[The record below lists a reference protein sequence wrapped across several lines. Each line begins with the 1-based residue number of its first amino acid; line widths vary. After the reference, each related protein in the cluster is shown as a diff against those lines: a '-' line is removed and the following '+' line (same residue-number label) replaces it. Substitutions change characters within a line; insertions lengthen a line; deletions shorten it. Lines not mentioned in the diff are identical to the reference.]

1 VTGYL
6 VKIMGSG
13 ASTKK
18 QETKNTSLE
27 PTTVQQRQETIANE
41 ASSSQGQLQV
51 VEDKEQPLDDDFLD
65 AEARNLLD
73 SEGQIGKDG
82 DETHYL
88 RAPPPKSK
96 PPEVPLLTL
105 QVEEE
110 SETPFVQTEEK
121 PQESSKIV
129 EEGQDSHGKDI
140 GTFSTVTAALFSQLN
155 AGPPAGST
163 YDLKA
168 LSKDNNESTHVAPAD
183 EPDSKGYQ
191 ETNKQ
196 QFRPVKESD
205 VFELFVMDNGEQY
218 TVYVKENGKR
228 YYINWDTREWVRF
241 PDRWLSEGYFQSL
254 DNPVSSGQRRPK
266 CVHQSGS
273 LEEEDS
279 RSGVFCH
286 PTKGNLLTYMFEKKR
301 NVACYFDESSGCW
314 IKMPISWEKEV
325 SYVKE
330 MIRHIQTALPGWKD
344 VRSIIAALRAS
355 NYDVD
360 DCIANYVTIQDNTSL
375 ELWPGDDSAAQR
387 TVSELQEKV
396 QEKTAEAESLRTYTT
411 ELQQQL
417 SSMENTITELR
428 EKLERAEVERAAVMY
443 QQREQ
448 SKLIAAAQ
456 NAKQQQPSRPQVDQS
471 SYIAVKTSVRLVKTN
486 LLSVRQ
492 SVSKHFEAIRSLLK
506 KSVTGAGKL
515 AVVGKRVQ
523 TEVDELRNL
532 YRKECLQ
539 RKLLYNQLQELR
551 GNIRVFCRARPDD
564 RYSVVLEFPTDGEVA
579 AYTAQGNRK
588 VFEFDKVYKP
598 DTAQEEVF
606 EDTVATITSCADGYN
621 VCIIAYGQTGSGKTY
636 TMMGPEDNPG
646 VNIRAIKELL
656 RICQEREQI
665 AYTLKVSVLE
675 VYNETL
681 VDLLASTEQAT
692 RLQTQTK
699 GKQVIVPVL
708 HHLILCQFFF

>member
-1 VTGYL
+1 
-6 VKIMGSG
+6 
-13 ASTKK
+13 
-18 QETKNTSLE
+18 
-27 PTTVQQRQETIANE
+27 
-41 ASSSQGQLQV
+41 
-51 VEDKEQPLDDDFLD
+51 
-65 AEARNLLD
+65 
-73 SEGQIGKDG
+73 
-82 DETHYL
+82 
-88 RAPPPKSK
+88 
-96 PPEVPLLTL
+96 
-105 QVEEE
+105 
-110 SETPFVQTEEK
+110 
-121 PQESSKIV
+121 
-129 EEGQDSHGKDI
+129 
-140 GTFSTVTAALFSQLN
+140 
-155 AGPPAGST
+155 
-163 YDLKA
+163 
-168 LSKDNNESTHVAPAD
+168 
-183 EPDSKGYQ
+183 
-191 ETNKQ
+191 
-196 QFRPVKESD
+196 
-205 VFELFVMDNGEQY
+205 
-218 TVYVKENGKR
+218 
-228 YYINWDTREWVRF
+228 
-241 PDRWLSEGYFQSL
+241 
-254 DNPVSSGQRRPK
+254 
-266 CVHQSGS
+266 
-273 LEEEDS
+273 
-279 RSGVFCH
+279 
-286 PTKGNLLTYMFEKKR
+286 MFEKKR

-699 GKQVIVPVL
+699 GKQVIVPGLTEAEVRTVKDVKEVMDKGQRNRSVAQTAMNSSSSRSHLLLTLSLEGIDSVSKAVTRGRLMLVDLAGSERISRSEATGQRLVEAAAINKSLTALGQVFTALRTNAL
-708 HHLILCQFFF
+708 HIPYRNSKLTHLLQPALGGDSKACMFVNVSPTQMDLAETMSTLQFGQGARQVALGPAQKHVTKGPTQA

>member
-1 VTGYL
+1 VAILLRKLKKKNYL
-6 VKIMGSG
+6 C
-13 ASTKK
+13 TY
-18 QETKNTSLE
+18 
-27 PTTVQQRQETIANE
+27 IA
-41 ASSSQGQLQV
+41 
-51 VEDKEQPLDDDFLD
+51 
-65 AEARNLLD
+65 
-73 SEGQIGKDG
+73 
-82 DETHYL
+82 
-88 RAPPPKSK
+88 
-96 PPEVPLLTL
+96 
-105 QVEEE
+105 
-110 SETPFVQTEEK
+110 
-121 PQESSKIV
+121 
-129 EEGQDSHGKDI
+129 
-140 GTFSTVTAALFSQLN
+140 
-155 AGPPAGST
+155 
-163 YDLKA
+163 
-168 LSKDNNESTHVAPAD
+168 
-183 EPDSKGYQ
+183 
-191 ETNKQ
+191 
-196 QFRPVKESD
+196 
-205 VFELFVMDNGEQY
+205 
-218 TVYVKENGKR
+218 
-228 YYINWDTREWVRF
+228 
-241 PDRWLSEGYFQSL
+241 
-254 DNPVSSGQRRPK
+254 
-266 CVHQSGS
+266 
-273 LEEEDS
+273 
-279 RSGVFCH
+279 
-286 PTKGNLLTYMFEKKR
+286 
-301 NVACYFDESSGCW
+301 
-314 IKMPISWEKEV
+314 
-325 SYVKE
+325 
-330 MIRHIQTALPGWKD
+330 
-344 VRSIIAALRAS
+344 
-355 NYDVD
+355 
-360 DCIANYVTIQDNTSL
+360 SL

-699 GKQVIVPVL
+699 GKQVIVPGLTEAEVRTVKDVKEVMDKGQRNRSVAQTAMNSSSSRSHLLLTLSLEGIDSVSKAVTRGRLMLVDLAGSERISRSEATGQRLVEAAAINKSLTALGQVFTALRTNAL
-708 HHLILCQFFF
+708 HIPYRNSKLTHLLQPALGGDSKACMFVNVSPTQMDLAETMSTLQFGQGARQVALGPAQKHVTKGPTQA